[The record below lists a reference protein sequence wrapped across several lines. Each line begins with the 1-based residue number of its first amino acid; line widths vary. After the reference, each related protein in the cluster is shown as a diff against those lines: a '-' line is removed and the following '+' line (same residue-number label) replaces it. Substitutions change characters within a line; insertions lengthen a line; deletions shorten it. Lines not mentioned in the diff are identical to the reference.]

1 MNKKTEETKSN
12 IAAGLL
18 ALFLGGLGI
27 HKFYLGYTTPGI
39 VMLLVSLFGVILLFI
54 PTFVIG
60 VIAFIEAIL
69 YLTKNPEDF
78 HSEYVENEK
87 HWF

>member
-1 MNKKTEETKSN
+1 MNPKFFVG
-12 IAAGLL
+12 IAVAGL
-18 ALFLGGLGI
+18 AA
-27 HKFYLGYTTPGI
+27 
-39 VMLLVSLFGVILLFI
+39 
-54 PTFVIG
+54 VIG

>member
-1 MNKKTEETKSN
+1 MNKNTVETTSN

-18 ALFLGGLGI
+18 ALFLGGLRI

-39 VMLLVSLFGVILLFI
+39 VMLLVSLFGAILLFI